1 MQNRIKNPNLEF
13 VKTPVIIYGQKYYQ
27 VKCIREY
34 KCGFNKRIIKSG
46 ELGGYF
52 HELSIDENE
61 PSVWIEQDCIVGAP
75 ICETVYAQPLQRERF
90 LHSEII
96 NYRPTIK
103 MMTGTWQLNFGTSE
117 PSMINVVM
125 NKSDNL
131 LLLVDEIYL
140 LEERIDKIGFINNM
154 QIILLWLMLGSI
166 LDAFLKIHA
175 TIFRETEIIAN
186 QCKKDKKNAWN
197 EGSSIL
203 INCIEKR
210 NDITREE
217 SIILE
222 QINNNRN
229 YIHFLNNETPFDY
242 EHYRYY
248 VYQMLCII
256 TKLFKVQKDYKGIS

>member
-13 VKTPVIIYGQKYYQ
+13 VENPVMINGQKYYQ
-27 VKCIREY
+27 VKCVREY
-34 KCGFNKRIIKSG
+34 KCGFNKRVIKSG

-61 PSVWIEQDCIVGAP
+61 PSIWIERDCIVGAP
-75 ICETVYAQPLQRERF
+75 ICETAYVQSVQKERF

-96 NYRPTIK
+96 RHRQTIK
-103 MMTGTWQLNFGTSE
+103 MMTDIWQFYFGTNE
-117 PSMINVVM
+117 PSIINAVM
-125 NKSDNL
+125 YKSTNL
-131 LLLVDEIYL
+131 LLVIDEIYQ
-140 LEERIDKIGFINNM
+140 LEERIDKLGSINDM

-175 TIFRETEIIAN
+175 TIFKDTEVISN

-197 EGSSIL
+197 ERASIL
-203 INCIEKR
+203 INCLEKR
-210 NDITREE
+210 KDITREE

-229 YIHFLNNETPFDY
+229 YIHFLNIETPFDY

-248 VYQMLCII
+248 VHQMLRIMN
-256 TKLFKVQKDYKGIS
+256 KLFKIQKDFKGLQ